1 MEDKAIIERQQR
13 TLDEDPNFQMLG
25 ILADAPLAHFRR
37 VLAKL
42 IEAEQ
47 QAPANAAAATKETSL
62 A

>member
-1 MEDKAIIERQQR
+1 
-13 TLDEDPNFQMLG
+13 MLG

-47 QAPANAAAATKETSL
+47 QQAPASGAVPSKETSL

>member
-1 MEDKAIIERQQR
+1 
-13 TLDEDPNFQMLG
+13 MLG

-47 QAPANAAAATKETSL
+47 QTPASAAPAAKEPSL

>member
-1 MEDKAIIERQQR
+1 
-13 TLDEDPNFQMLG
+13 
-25 ILADAPLAHFRR
+25 LADAPLAHFRR

-47 QAPANAAAATKETSL
+47 QAPASAAAATKETSL

>member
-1 MEDKAIIERQQR
+1 MEDKAIIERQQK
-13 TLDEDPNFQMLG
+13 TLDEDPSFQMLG
-25 ILADAPLAHFRR
+25 IMADAPLAHFRR

-47 QAPANAAAATKETSL
+47 QAPANPVTVTKETSL